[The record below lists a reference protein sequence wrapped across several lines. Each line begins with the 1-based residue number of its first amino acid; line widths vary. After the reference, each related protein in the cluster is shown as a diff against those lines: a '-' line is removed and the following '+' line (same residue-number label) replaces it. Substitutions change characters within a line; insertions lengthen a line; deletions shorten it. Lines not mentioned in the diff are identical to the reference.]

1 MKGSSYTGR
10 KNKIPTPEKS
20 PYIPVTK
27 SIKYSSE
34 KESTN
39 NSRKAKSEYWKYPV
53 RIIIQSPNLSLMSE
67 KRNLFTRDGLA
78 TLQEELRI
86 LRDEKRVDIAAK
98 LKEAVSYGDL
108 SENAEYQEAR
118 DEQAQV
124 ELRITELEEMLKPGS
139 YDLIDDDKM
148 ARRKK
153 SGINVGNTITLE
165 NEGESIT
172 YTIVGSQ
179 EANIFDNKISNE
191 SPIGKALIG
200 K

>member
-1 MKGSSYTGR
+1 
-10 KNKIPTPEKS
+10 
-20 PYIPVTK
+20 
-27 SIKYSSE
+27 
-34 KESTN
+34 
-39 NSRKAKSEYWKYPV
+39 
-53 RIIIQSPNLSLMSE
+53 MSE

-148 ARRKK
+148 TRKKK

-165 NEGESIT
+165 NEGEKIT